1 MPSDSAILFIEEIVI
16 LSLLIASAVAVF
28 ARRLRIPYTVG
39 LVLIGLALTLDLPP
53 QFKIE
58 IPPEVILALLVPP
71 LAFEAAFHIR
81 LDQVRRDFWLILSL
95 AVPGV
100 ILTTLLVGGMVA
112 WGTGLALPL
121 ALVFGALISATDPV
135 AVVALFRRLGAPR
148 RLQVLLEGE
157 SLLNDG
163 TAIVMFN
170 LALVFALENGFSLTR
185 GVAEFL
191 AVSGGGILIG
201 IALGTLV
208 SLLIRNID
216 DHLVETTLTC
226 VLAFGAYLLA
236 ESLHVSG
243 VLAVVAAGIVN
254 GNIGPRGMSPTTRMV
269 LFNFWEFAAFIANSL
284 VFLLIGVVIDV
295 QVMAENWLAIL
306 WAILAVLAARAVA
319 IYGFSMFA
327 REISARWKHTLYW
340 GGLRGAIAL
349 ALALSLPDAG
359 LFGTERAR
367 LQAMAFGVVLF
378 TLLVQGFSMDWL
390 TKHLK
395 LVQRSETQDEYDRR
409 HARFVAA
416 RASRDHLQKMHR
428 RGLISEHTW
437 QIIIP
442 ALDRQAV
449 QLVEQ
454 VREIA
459 ASNPAVEAEEL
470 DTARRE
476 GLRAQR
482 TALTGLLRDGMIAE
496 DVFAELV
503 GEVDAALDAH
513 PASMLETGPRSARG
527 GNRGS
532 RARLK
537 SNPNPDKIKAAST
550 DARSVT
556 MDKTIQH
563 LMLAVVQEQDLDA
576 ATRALEPFGA
586 PVVFLSSAGG
596 FLGRR
601 NATVLIGLPAEN
613 EERALEVLRQTCR
626 QRVEYLTL
634 PMEGTPLPLPAPV
647 PVTVGGATVLA
658 LPVEKYEEI

>member
-1 MPSDSAILFIEEIVI
+1 MNGESIIFIEEIIVI
-16 LSLLIASAVAVF
+16 SLLIASAVAV
-28 ARRLRIPYTVG
+28 ATRRFRVPYTVG
-39 LVLIGLALTLDLPP
+39 LVLVGLALTFTLPP
-53 QFKIE
+53 EWKFE
-58 IPPEVILALLVPP
+58 TPPEIMLAILVPP
-71 LAFEAAFHIR
+71 LVFEAAFHIHIDH
-81 LDQVRRDFWLILSL
+81 LRRDFWLILLL

-112 WGTGLALPL
+112 WGTGLAIPI
-121 ALVFGALISATDPV
+121 AMVFGALVSATDPV

-163 TAIVMFN
+163 TAIVVFN
-170 LALVFALENGFSLTR
+170 LSLAMVLEGNFNISQGLAKFVT
-185 GVAEFL
+185 VA
-191 AVSGGGILIG
+191 GGGIVIG

-208 SLLIRNID
+208 SLLIRGIN
-216 DHLVETTLTC
+216 DHLVETTLTT
-226 VLAFGAYLLA
+226 VLAFGAYLLG

-254 GNIGPRGMSPTTRMV
+254 GNVGPRGMSPTTRIV
-269 LFNFWEFAAFIANSL
+269 VFNFWEYAAFIANSL
-284 VFLLIGVVIDV
+284 VFLLIGLTIHVDILI
-295 QVMAENWLAIL
+295 ANWQAIG
-306 WAILAVLAARAVA
+306 WAILAVLLARAVA
-319 IYGFSMFA
+319 IYGFSSFA
-327 REISARWKHTLYW
+327 REIPSRWKHVLYW
-340 GGLRGAIAL
+340 GGLRGAIVL
-349 ALALSLPDAG
+349 ALALSLPADGA
-359 LFGTERAR
+359 LAPERAR

-378 TLLVQGFSMDWL
+378 TLLVQGISMDRL
-390 TKHLK
+390 TKRLK
-395 LVQRSETQDEYDRR
+395 LVQRSELQDEYDRR
-409 HARFVAA
+409 HARYVAV
-416 RASRDHLQKMHR
+416 RTSHDHLRRMHQ

-437 QIIIP
+437 QIILP
-442 ALDRQAV
+442 ALDRQIT

-454 VREIA
+454 VRQIA

-482 TALTGLLRDGMIAE
+482 AALTGLLRDGILNE
-496 DVFAELV
+496 DIFAELV
-503 GEVDAALDAH
+503 GEVDATLATD
-513 PASMLETGPRSARG
+513 PASMLGAEQRSGRSDKS
-527 GNRGS
+527 S
-532 RARLK
+532 RVRLK
-537 SNPNPDKIKAAST
+537 SRSNPDKMKVTST

-556 MDKTIQH
+556 MEPVIQN
-563 LMLAVVQEQDLDA
+563 LMLAVVQEQDLET

-601 NATVLIGLPAEN
+601 NATVLVGLPKEN
-613 EERALEVLRQTCR
+613 EEQALEVLRQACR

-658 LPVEKYEEI
+658 LPVERYEEI